1 MVGIGTAGPSP
12 ANVCLCIFQKSIWYF
27 CLPAGL
33 TKQMCF
39 PYRRAIMRNTLEPD
53 PYRYAAHGLRNNE
66 SLLFF
71 FHLQGAIHRQ
81 GYAPVISLRQQWLP
95 DTSAPCKRCAIS
107 RSPVDEAACMKCVD
121 GPTRTCTN
129 LICPVNQIPSF
140 CFSDG
145 RSRRASAA
153 G

>member
-1 MVGIGTAGPSP
+1 MLLMALET
-12 ANVCLCIFQKSIWYF
+12 
-27 CLPAGL
+27 
-33 TKQMCF
+33 M
-39 PYRRAIMRNTLEPD
+39 RAF
-53 PYRYAAHGLRNNE
+53 Y
-66 SLLFF
+66 FF

-107 RSPVDEAACMKCVD
+107 RSPVDEAACMKRVD

-153 G
+153 GWNLHWQSNQHFRWFWGHPPPPPPLPLLTNTSFWEGGQISITLQAPPELY